1 MLPTRAS
8 RIIEE
13 RIISREELYVH
24 LLYKEKGIRYYNILK
39 RRKTLEV
46 RSTNEVL
53 KDLSKNEFIEQ
64 IRTVFA
70 DYMKWCPPYKQI
82 ENAVDKHC
90 ENCPL
95 VNHWFF
101 EAEPVC
107 TAEFIQSNASALFVG
122 DLLDV
127 YYYVGYQPKKTK
139 IKMIKDNLFNFIQVE
154 MKHVKID
161 LSPPHFE
168 YCIFALIN
176 FIHINGFAQIL
187 KTIHLDNFRL
197 ALSSHLKKCKGPCKV
212 NVYGFP
218 ICLLSDNNAKKIM
231 RMMSCVQALHEAKKV
246 KISELQE
253 TFDMI
258 YNYKNY
264 NNFLQFMKNSH
275 GAEFAFR
282 N

>member
-1 MLPTRAS
+1 MLPIRS
-8 RIIEE
+8 SSILEE
-13 RIISREELYVH
+13 RYISPEELFAH
-24 LLYKEKGIRYYNILK
+24 QIYKENGIHYFSILK
-39 RRKTLEV
+39 RRTILEL

-53 KDLSKNEFIEQ
+53 KDLPKKEFIEQ

-70 DYMKWCPPYKQI
+70 DFMKWCPPYKQI
-82 ENAVDKHC
+82 EDALEKHC

-107 TAEFIQSNASALFVG
+107 TAEFIQSNATALFVG

-127 YYYVGYQPKKTK
+127 YHYVGYRPKKIK
-139 IKMIKDNLFNFIQVE
+139 IQLIKENLFNFIKVE
-154 MKHVKID
+154 MKNVKVD

-168 YCIFALIN
+168 YFIFALIN
-176 FIHINGFAQIL
+176 FIHINGFAEIL

-197 ALSSHLKKCKGPCKV
+197 ALSSHLKKCKGPCAV
-212 NVYGFP
+212 NIYGFP
-218 ICLLSDNNAKKIM
+218 ICLLSDNKAKKIL

-264 NNFLQFMKNSH
+264 DNFLKFLHKSH
-275 GAEFAFR
+275 GAEFRFR
-282 N
+282 E